1 MLILNGPSYTMLC
14 ISTRKCITDYE
25 KGNHMQFIDLIFL
38 FITLGIGF
46 VLYMRLGRRTGNEKR
61 FFYPASEE
69 MQNITP
75 APQKSQLIPLSSSFS
90 GLQDIQ
96 KHDKKFS
103 VEDFAEKI
111 KDAFEKIIHAFVK
124 GDKKSLSAF
133 LKDTFY
139 TLYEKEIDALTE
151 KKVTTHLEFFRLV
164 SAEVKDIKTKDD
176 TAHVQVHFVS
186 EQTQIR
192 KSSTGKTIAGD
203 AGFIDRIS
211 ELWTFER
218 PLKSKG
224 PWMLSGITPYEAL

>member
-1 MLILNGPSYTMLC
+1 
-14 ISTRKCITDYE
+14 
-25 KGNHMQFIDLIFL
+25 MQFVDLIFL

-46 VLYMRLGRRTGNEKR
+46 ILYMRLGRRTGHERR

-69 MQNITP
+69 VKNITP
-75 APQKSQLIPLSSSFS
+75 ATQKAEELALLAPSFT
-90 GLQDIQ
+90 GLQEIQ
-96 KHDKKFS
+96 KNDRKFS
-103 VEDFAEKI
+103 LEDFKEKI
-111 KDAFEKIIHAFVK
+111 KEAFENIIHAFVK

-133 LKDTFY
+133 LKDTFFA
-139 TLYEKEIDALTE
+139 LYEKEIDLLE
-151 KKVTTHLEFFRLV
+151 KKKTTTHLEFFRLV
-164 SAEVKDIKTKDD
+164 SADIKDIQTKESI
-176 TAHVQVHFVS
+176 AHIQVHFVS

-192 KSSTGKTIAGD
+192 KNSAGKIIAGD